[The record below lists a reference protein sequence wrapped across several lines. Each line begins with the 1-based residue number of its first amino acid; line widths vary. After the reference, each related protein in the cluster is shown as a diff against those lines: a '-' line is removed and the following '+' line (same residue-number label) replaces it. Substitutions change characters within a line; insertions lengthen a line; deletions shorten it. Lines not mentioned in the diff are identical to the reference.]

1 MSMVW
6 KRFLA
11 LRDRLKENKTFLK
24 QVAESS
30 VKDKKHIL
38 NGATITQLEIIRDL
52 IQKVY
57 LKKKISIPKIVFQQH
72 KKALNY
78 LVLKLKGQKVVKR
91 KELQKIL
98 NHSYI
103 VLPHLVKLILADG

>member
-1 MSMVW
+1 MVW
-6 KRFLA
+6 KRFSA
-11 LRDRLKENKTFLK
+11 LRDRLLENKTFLK

-98 NHSYI
+98 GHSYI